1 MRTMQKNK
9 YRVTKSSM
17 LLEIFDVEAESEQEA
32 IRLCEGKPGALVSQN
47 AAWSAATTQQGSV
60 STTLPDGFGV
70 YLRRIGSSTEGPEAV
85 ADRCVKAGM
94 MWASLM
100 VESNDGYIV
109 SPSTTA
115 AWASV
120 FRDRGLLIGVW
131 SFPGDERAASV
142 EQSSSAARLLTDV
155 ASQISADTVM
165 LNVEAPYK
173 NRPAQLRALIDSTLE
188 TIPAS
193 ALGAVGVVSYPV
205 PSMHP
210 DLDFSQFSK
219 LDYASPMFYRT
230 AQDPALVERGMNE
243 WAAILKT
250 IAPTLDGWSGSGVS
264 GATRF
269 AQDITTVCGSGPAR
283 VPSAVVWSEAQM
295 DNAKREVTRERA
307 ELYGWTR

>member
-1 MRTMQKNK
+1 MSIHK

-17 LLEIFDVEAESEQEA
+17 LLETFDVEAASEQEA

-47 AAWSAATTQQGSV
+47 AAWSAVVTQQGWV
-60 STTLPDGFGV
+60 ARTLPDGFGV
-70 YLRRIGSSTEGPEAV
+70 YLRRIGSSGDSPEDV

-94 MWASLM
+94 LWASFM
-100 VESNDGYIV
+100 VESNDGYVV

-115 AWASV
+115 AWANV
-120 FRDRGLLIGVW
+120 FRDRGLLVGVW

-142 EQSSSAARLLTDV
+142 EQSSSAAQLLTDV

-165 LNVEAPYK
+165 LNVEAPFK
-173 NRPAQLRALIDSTLE
+173 NRPAQLRALIDSTLNSV
-188 TIPAS
+188 PAS
-193 ALGAVGVVSYPV
+193 ALQAVGVVSYPV

-219 LDYASPMFYRT
+219 LDYASPMFYKT

-243 WAAILKT
+243 WAVILKT
-250 IAPTLDGWSGSGVS
+250 IAPTLDGWSGSGAS

-269 AQDITTVCGSGPAR
+269 AQDISTVCGPGPAR
-283 VPSAVVWSEAQM
+283 VPGAVIWSEAQM
-295 DNAKREVTRERA
+295 DTAKREVTRERA
-307 ELYGWTR
+307 ALYGWTG